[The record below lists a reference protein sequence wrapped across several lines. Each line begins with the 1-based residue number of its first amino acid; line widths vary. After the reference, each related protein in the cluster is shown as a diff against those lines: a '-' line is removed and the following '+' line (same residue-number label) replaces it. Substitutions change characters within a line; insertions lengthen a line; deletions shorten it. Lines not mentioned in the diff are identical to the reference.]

1 MTSSLQGSMPPGKPR
16 ILFVE
21 DEPTL
26 RIHVS
31 ERLSDEYYVDTAGNG
46 MEALTAVLRAKPDI
60 IVTDIV
66 MPGMDGVELVKT
78 LRSAPSTQSI
88 PVLLI
93 SGHAPEDRR
102 VESFREGAD
111 GYLAT
116 PYSEREL
123 RALIGSMI
131 HSARQ
136 RAEAMR
142 REATEEAERRVHAD
156 RAGLLESIT
165 DAFFALDRSWR
176 FTYVNQRALDYYGKA
191 RDELLGHS
199 IWDVFPA
206 AAGTQLQAQYEQVL
220 RTQTSAAFEMKS
232 ALTGRWVDLRVF
244 PTGQGLAVY
253 FRDVSDRRRAE
264 ERLQAVLTK
273 LEGREWRLSLS
284 TRVAGLAVFAW
295 DSRSDRITFE
305 NVPPPDIL
313 RLSQAAPLTGSHVLR
328 QLMQPDDRRV
338 LRRLLL
344 RSMRSREPLRGI
356 FRVRGSEEP
365 WRYLEINGS
374 CESAHQPSIVRLV
387 GVVQDVTERRQ
398 IEAALRETDRRK
410 DEFLALLSH
419 ELRNPLA
426 PIANGLSLLKLR
438 GATDSISQRALGI
451 MERQLNHLVRLVDD
465 LLDVGRMTHGKLQLR
480 IQRVSL
486 LDVVNRA
493 VESTRSALEAYEH
506 ALTLELRDRDLTV
519 NGDADRLTQVVT
531 NLIHNSAKYTDAGG
545 RIRITVQH
553 EGDEAVVAVTDNGIG
568 IPPSALERVFEMFSQ
583 VKLQQPRAGGGL
595 GIGLALVRT
604 IVQMHGGTIRATS
617 AGLGLGS
624 TFTVRL
630 PLARADL
637 SVPAIE
643 TLEVPQSGA
652 IAPEAP
658 HHKRARIMV
667 VDDNSDAA
675 ASLEDLLRLK
685 GHSVLTAAT
694 GEEAIEKA
702 QVFHP
707 QLIFMD
713 IGLPGIDGVEAA
725 TRIRAMPELQSTTIV
740 AVTGWGQ
747 PSDRARTRAAGIVAH
762 LLKPVAPEEF
772 ERVLA
777 NLSSAEGMT
786 G

>member
-1 MTSSLQGSMPPGKPR
+1 MTSSPQDSTPPSKPR

-31 ERLSDEYYVDTAGNG
+31 EMLSDEYCVDTAGNG

-60 IVTDIV
+60 IVTDIM

-93 SGHAPEDRR
+93 SGQAPEDRR

-111 GYLAT
+111 GYLAK

-136 RAEAMR
+136 RAEALR
-142 REATEEAERRVHAD
+142 REAAEEAERRVLAD

-165 DAFFALDRSWR
+165 DAFFALDRAWR
-176 FTYVNQRALDYYGKA
+176 FTYVNQRALDYYGKT
-191 RDELLGHS
+191 RDQLLGHS

-206 AAGTQLQAQYEQVL
+206 AAGTQIQEQYEQVL
-220 RTQTSAAFEMKS
+220 RTQSSAAFEMKS
-232 ALTGRWVDLRVF
+232 VLTGRWVDIRVF
-244 PTGQGLAVY
+244 PAAQGLAVY
-253 FRDVSDRRRAE
+253 FRDVSARRRAE
-264 ERLQAVLTK
+264 EKLQAVLTK

-313 RLSQAAPLTGSHVLR
+313 SLCEAVPLTGSHFLR

-344 RSMRSREPLRGI
+344 RSMRSGEPLRGI
-356 FRVRGSEEP
+356 FRIRGGEAS
-365 WRYLEINGS
+365 WRYLEIHGS
-374 CESAHQPSIVRLV
+374 CESAQGIVRLV

-398 IEAALRETDRRK
+398 IEEALRETDRRK

-426 PIANGLSLLKLR
+426 PIANGLALLKLR
-438 GATDSISQRALGI
+438 GSADPVSQRTLGV

-486 LDVVNRA
+486 LDVVGRA
-493 VESTRSALEAYEH
+493 VESTQSALQAYGH
-506 ALTLELRDRDLTV
+506 TLTTQVRDHDLIV
-519 NGDADRLTQVVT
+519 DGDADRLTQVVT

-545 RIRITVQH
+545 RIRISVQH
-553 EGDEAVVAVTDNGIG
+553 EGDEAVIAVTDNGIG
-568 IPPSALERVFEMFSQ
+568 IPPSSLEQVFEMFSQ
-583 VKLQQPRAGGGL
+583 VKLQQPRTGGGL
-595 GIGLALVRT
+595 GIGLALVRM
-604 IVQMHGGTIRATS
+604 IVQIHGGTIRATS

-630 PLARADL
+630 PLARADA
-637 SVPAIE
+637 SIPA
-643 TLEVPQSGA
+643 
-652 IAPEAP
+652 EALDIP
-658 HHKRARIMV
+658 ASRAVAHQTPSRPGARIMV

-685 GHSVLTAAT
+685 GYSVLTAAT
-694 GEEAIEKA
+694 GEEAVEKA
-702 QVFHP
+702 QIFRP

-725 TRIRAMPELQSTTIV
+725 TRIRAMPQLHNTTIV

-747 PSDRARTRAAGIVAH
+747 PADRARTRAAGIAAH

-777 NLSSAEGMT
+777 SLSS
-786 G
+786 

>member
-1 MTSSLQGSMPPGKPR
+1 
-16 ILFVE
+16 
-21 DEPTL
+21 
-26 RIHVS
+26 
-31 ERLSDEYYVDTAGNG
+31 
-46 MEALTAVLRAKPDI
+46 
-60 IVTDIV
+60 
-66 MPGMDGVELVKT
+66 
-78 LRSAPSTQSI
+78 
-88 PVLLI
+88 
-93 SGHAPEDRR
+93 
-102 VESFREGAD
+102 
-111 GYLAT
+111 
-116 PYSEREL
+116 
-123 RALIGSMI
+123 
-131 HSARQ
+131 
-136 RAEAMR
+136 
-142 REATEEAERRVHAD
+142 
-156 RAGLLESIT
+156 
-165 DAFFALDRSWR
+165 
-176 FTYVNQRALDYYGKA
+176 
-191 RDELLGHS
+191 
-199 IWDVFPA
+199 
-206 AAGTQLQAQYEQVL
+206 
-220 RTQTSAAFEMKS
+220 
-232 ALTGRWVDLRVF
+232 
-244 PTGQGLAVY
+244 
-253 FRDVSDRRRAE
+253 
-264 ERLQAVLTK
+264 
-273 LEGREWRLSLS
+273 
-284 TRVAGLAVFAW
+284 
-295 DSRSDRITFE
+295 
-305 NVPPPDIL
+305 
-313 RLSQAAPLTGSHVLR
+313 
-328 QLMQPDDRRV
+328 MQPDDRRV

-356 FRVRGSEEP
+356 FRIRGPEEP

-438 GATDSISQRALGI
+438 GSTDSISQRALGI

-506 ALTLELRDRDLTV
+506 VLTLELRDRDLTV

-545 RIRITVQH
+545 RIRIAVQH

-604 IVQMHGGTIRATS
+604 IVQMHGGAIRATS

-630 PLARADL
+630 PLARAEV
-637 SVPAIE
+637 SVPAIKA
-643 TLEVPQSGA
+643 LEVPQSA
-652 IAPEAP
+652 AVAPEAP
-658 HHKRARIMV
+658 HPKRARIMV

-702 QVFHP
+702 QVFRP